1 MAQISVDG
9 ETGDIKG
16 IQRIPTGED
25 QLYMTSYLE
34 YLEKEFEKKEDKE
47 PKQEPTEDTQVEQP
61 TNE

>member
-16 IQRIPTGED
+16 IQRLPTGED

-34 YLEKEFEKKEDKE
+34 YLE
-47 PKQEPTEDTQVEQP
+47 
-61 TNE
+61 